1 MKRIGFLFD
10 RVVER
15 ENLLAAWRLAGR
27 GKALSGERRAFE
39 DDLENNLQTLAAGLE
54 DGTFPVGR
62 YRRFIIYDPK
72 EREICAA
79 SFPERVLHH
88 ALMNVCG
95 PCFEKWLIFDSYAN
109 RKGKGQLRAVR
120 RAQEFARR
128 NRWFLK
134 CDIRK
139 YFDSIPHEALY
150 SILERKFKDPH
161 VLYWFRKLIDSYLK
175 SPGRGLP
182 IGSLT
187 SQYFANLYLDTIDR
201 IAAPYVRY
209 KDDFVFWSDD
219 KDELKEILGTVREI
233 AANRLG
239 LELKAKPFI
248 NKTHSGMDFLGF
260 RVFPDRI
267 NLSRSSSLRYFRR
280 VRAITRIGLGGHQVQ
295 ERLTSMTAFVSQ
307 TDTLALRREKFRDLY
322 EGV

>member
-10 RVVER
+10 RIVER
-15 ENLLAAWRLAGR
+15 ENLLSAYRLASR
-27 GKALSGERRAFE
+27 GKSLSDERRAFE
-39 DDLENNLQTLAAGLE
+39 SDLENNLQTLAAGLR
-54 DGTFPVGR
+54 DGTSPVGR
-62 YRRFIIYDPK
+62 YRRFMIHDPK

-109 RKGKGQLRAVR
+109 REGKGQLRAVR
-120 RAQEFARR
+120 RAREFAAR

-139 YFDSIPHEALY
+139 YFDSIPHETLNSVLA
-150 SILERKFKDPH
+150 RKFKDPH
-161 VLYWFRKLIDSYLK
+161 VLYWFRKLIASYSKTL
-175 SPGRGLP
+175 GRGLP
-182 IGSLT
+182 IGNLT
-187 SQYFANLYLDTIDR
+187 SQYFANLYLYAIDR
-201 IAAPYVRY
+201 VAAPYVRY
-209 KDDFVFWSDD
+209 MDDFVFWSDD
-219 KDELKEILGTVREI
+219 KDGLKGILETVRGI

-239 LELKAKPFI
+239 LELKAEPFI
-248 NKTHSGMDFLGF
+248 NRTRSGMDFLEF

-267 NLSRSSSLRYFRR
+267 NLSRSSASRYFRR
-280 VRAITRIGLGGHQVQ
+280 VRAIVRDCRDERRMQ
-295 ERLTSMTAFVSQ
+295 ERLSSMTAFVAQ
-307 TDTLALRREKFRDLY
+307 ADTLALRREKFRNLY

>member
-10 RVVER
+10 HIVER
-15 ENLLAAWRLAGR
+15 ENLLLAYRLASR
-27 GKALSGERRAFE
+27 GKALSDECRAFE
-39 DDLENNLQTLAAGLE
+39 NDLGNNLQKLAAGLE
-54 DGTFPVGR
+54 NGTFPVGR
-62 YRRFIIYDPK
+62 YRRFMIHDPK
-72 EREICAA
+72 KREICAA

-95 PCFEKWLIFDSYAN
+95 PYFEKWLIFDSYAN
-109 RKGKGQLRAVR
+109 RKGKDQLRAVR
-120 RAQEFARR
+120 RAQGFARR

-139 YFDSIPHEALY
+139 YFDSILHETLY
-150 SILERKFKDPH
+150 AVLARKFKDPH
-161 VLYWFRKLIDSYLK
+161 VLYWFRKLIASYSK
-175 SPGRGLP
+175 SLGRGLP
-182 IGSLT
+182 IGNLT

-209 KDDFVFWSDD
+209 MDDFVFWSDD

-239 LELKAKPFI
+239 LELKAEPFI
-248 NKTHSGMDFLGF
+248 NRTHLGMDFLGF
-260 RVFPDRI
+260 RIFPDRI
-267 NLSRSSSLRYFRR
+267 NLSRSSASRYFRR
-280 VRAITRIGLGGHQVQ
+280 VRAIVRNCHDEQWMQ
-295 ERLTSMTAFVSQ
+295 ERLSSMTAFVSQ
-307 TDTLALRREKFRDLY
+307 ADTLALRREKFRNLY